1 MADDIVMM
9 LRSVLD
15 PEMPLSERAAIEAAI
30 AEIERLRAALAIARD
45 ALASA
50 EAVIET
56 LLKEARRG

>member
-1 MADDIVMM
+1 MGDSVMM

-30 AEIERLRAALAIARD
+30 AEIERLRAALAIA
-45 ALASA
+45 

-56 LLKEARRG
+56 LLKEDRRG